1 MKFVGRLSDN
11 NIAFMYR
18 NPEAFKQKVDEEYV
32 PMVDA
37 LLARCPT
44 PEDYKAIPRSGRMDL
59 VRELVK
65 DMRQEQEQAVHVDTS
80 QPAPAGP

>member
-1 MKFVGRLSDN
+1 
-11 NIAFMYR
+11 
-18 NPEAFKQKVDEEYV
+18 
-32 PMVDA
+32 MVDA

-44 PEDYKAIPRSGRMDL
+44 PEDYKAIPRSGRMEL